1 MGDKNGFQVDMS
13 RGIVLENGYGY
24 EHEFLNL
31 NPNWIPNL
39 LVKCDKNMLKS
50 KKKNVRHETLIA

>member
-24 EHEFLNL
+24 EHEFLKSEPQL
-31 NPNWIPNL
+31 NTQFA
-39 LVKCDKNMLKS
+39 S
-50 KKKNVRHETLIA
+50 KMR